1 MPNSRTISA
10 KNLNRIRVAQAIIS
24 IAKYARLSLLFIT
37 SLPATYLL
45 MCEPPTS
52 EHWGTD
58 FLLSKVSGFIIFGVI
73 YFLSKKW
80 NKENLLP
87 KL

>member
-1 MPNSRTISA
+1 MRQLRTISA
-10 KNLNRIRVAQAIIS
+10 KNLNSIRVAQAIIS

-45 MCEPPTS
+45 ICEPPAS

-58 FLLSKVSGFIIFGVI
+58 FLLSKASACIIFGVI